1 MTMASKE
8 RTEQDRPQRDG
19 LPEGGWVLNVT
30 ECVCGRPRI
39 SSKQLFPAGH
49 TEICVEHEGLE
60 YCLRI
65 TKQKKLILYR

>member
-1 MTMASKE
+1 MIDPLQGLSTDHAVAAE
-8 RTEQDRPQRDG
+8 R
-19 LPEGGWVLNVT
+19 GWAFCVV
-30 ECVCGRPRI
+30 ECACGRPRV
-39 SSKQLFPAGH
+39 SSRQLFPSGH

>member
-1 MTMASKE
+1 MTNRLQKFLSAE
-8 RTEQDRPQRDG
+8 VIAQDDTQG
-19 LPEGGWVLNVT
+19 AGWAFCLV
-30 ECVCGRPRI
+30 ECSCGRPRV

-49 TEICVEHEGLE
+49 TEMCIEHEGLE